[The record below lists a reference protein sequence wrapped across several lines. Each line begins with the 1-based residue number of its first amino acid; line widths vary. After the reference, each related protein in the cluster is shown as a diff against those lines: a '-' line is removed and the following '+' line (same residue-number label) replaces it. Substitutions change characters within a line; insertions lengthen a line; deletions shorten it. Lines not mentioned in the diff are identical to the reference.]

1 MNIIKNRYYWGINV
15 KSRYPSMPEDE
26 NLSQDPH
33 QKTAKWMVISAWIVG
48 MGMLVL
54 FFDKLLD
61 KQTNPNQN
69 PISSQGQG
77 GIEVSLKRNK
87 YGHYVSAGL
96 INGKPVV
103 FLLDTGATDVSIP
116 MHMAQQLGLDIGA
129 RHYVQTANGSVQV
142 ASTQIDQLA
151 IGAITLNN
159 VAANLNPGVT
169 DDEILLGM
177 SALKH
182 LDFSQNGDWL
192 VLRSR

>member
-1 MNIIKNRYYWGINV
+1 
-15 KSRYPSMPEDE
+15 MPEDD
-26 NLSQDPH
+26 NLSPNPH
-33 QKTAKWMVISAWIVG
+33 QKTAKWMVVFAWIVG
-48 MGMLVL
+48 MAMLVL
-54 FFDKLLD
+54 FFDKLLE
-61 KQTNPNQN
+61 KQFNPNQQ
-69 PISSQGQG
+69 PVSSQGRG
-77 GIEVSLKRNK
+77 GVEVSLKRNK

-96 INGKPVV
+96 INGRPVV

-116 MHMAQQLGLDIGA
+116 MHMAQQLGLDIGI

-142 ASTQIDQLA
+142 ASTEIGQLA
-151 IGAITLNN
+151 LGAITLNN

-169 DDEILLGM
+169 GDEILLGM

>member
-1 MNIIKNRYYWGINV
+1 M
-15 KSRYPSMPEDE
+15 SEDE
-26 NLSQDPH
+26 NLSSDPH
-33 QKTAKWMVISAWIVG
+33 QKTAKWMLISAWVVA

-61 KQTNPNQN
+61 KQFNPNQQ
-69 PISSQGQG
+69 PLSSQGQG
-77 GIEVSLKRNK
+77 GVEVSLKRNK

-103 FLLDTGATDVSIP
+103 FLLDTGATDVSVP
-116 MHMAQQLGLDIGA
+116 MHMAKQLGLDIGA
-129 RHYVQTANGSVQV
+129 RHYVQTANGIVQV
-142 ASTQIDQLA
+142 ADTQIQQLEL
-151 IGAITLNN
+151 GAISLRD

-169 DDEILLGM
+169 GDEILLGM

-182 LDFSQNGDWL
+182 LDFSQSGDWL